1 MLDKKVTIL
10 SIIVIILIIMILI
23 LCFGSNFSS
32 ILKQETDLTV
42 ISNSTL
48 NNGDNFTV
56 QLTDGNGKAISN
68 KTIYISLTDA
78 NGNVNNLN
86 ATTNEKG
93 VANFDINVNAGNY
106 SAKCVFLGDGNYD
119 SSNVTQ
125 NISIENVGVSLD
137 SSSNSQSQSYSHES
151 TDSSSNSQS
160 QSYSHESTD
169 SSSSSSSSSNGEWG
183 SWINGEYESMG
194 EKEYSERYPV
204 LYHEK
209 TNGQGQYDII
219 ED

>member
-68 KTIYISLTDA
+68 KTIYISLTDT

-119 SSNVTQ
+119 SSNMTQ
-125 NISIENVGVSLD
+125 NISIENVGVSL
-137 SSSNSQSQSYSHES
+137 
-151 TDSSSNSQS
+151 DSSSNSQS

>member
-86 ATTNEKG
+86 VTTNEKG

-151 TDSSSNSQS
+151 TDSSS
-160 QSYSHESTD
+160 
-169 SSSSSSSSSNGEWG
+169 SSSSSSNGEWG

>member
-151 TDSSSNSQS
+151 TDSSS
-160 QSYSHESTD
+160 
-169 SSSSSSSSSNGEWG
+169 SSSSSSNGEWG

>member
-93 VANFDINVNAGNY
+93 VANFGINVNGGNY
-106 SAKCVFLGDGNYD
+106 SAKCVFLGDDNYD

-125 NISIENVGVSLD
+125 NISIENVEVSL
-137 SSSNSQSQSYSHES
+137 
-151 TDSSSNSQS
+151 DSSSNSQS

-169 SSSSSSSSSNGEWG
+169 SSSSSSSSSNEQWG
-183 SWINGEYESMG
+183 SWIDGEYESMG

>member
-86 ATTNEKG
+86 VTTNEKG

-119 SSNVTQ
+119 SANVTQ
-125 NISIENVGVSLD
+125 NISIENVGVSL
-137 SSSNSQSQSYSHES
+137 
-151 TDSSSNSQS
+151 DSSSNSQS